1 MNAWPCLW
9 AFAAFPKQNDKC
21 PTKTRGGGWAHL
33 ELTEQLASRNRA
45 ASSTGFTNS
54 QARETSE
61 KRERGMMG
69 TSVERDHSLGP
80 RFP

>member
-21 PTKTRGGGWAHL
+21 PTKTRGGWVHL
-33 ELTEQLASRNRA
+33 ELTEHGDRA
-45 ASSTGFTNS
+45 VSSTGFTNS

-69 TSVERDHSLGP
+69 TSVERDHPLVP
-80 RFP
+80 AFLNN

>member
-1 MNAWPCLW
+1 MPDKNPGGMGALGIDW
-9 AFAAFPKQNDKC
+9 AISV
-21 PTKTRGGGWAHL
+21 AHGD
-33 ELTEQLASRNRA
+33 RA
-45 ASSTGFTNS
+45 VSSTGFTNS